1 MEWHHF
7 QDEEAS
13 FEARIVDV
21 LPDGRLQLKK
31 KSSGELK
38 NYAFKELR
46 FVI

>member
-21 LPDGRLQLKK
+21 LPDGRLQLEK